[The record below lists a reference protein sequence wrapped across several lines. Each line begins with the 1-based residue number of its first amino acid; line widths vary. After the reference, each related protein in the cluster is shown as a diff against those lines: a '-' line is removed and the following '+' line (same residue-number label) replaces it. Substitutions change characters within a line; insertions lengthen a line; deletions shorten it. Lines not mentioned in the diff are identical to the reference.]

1 MPASS
6 HPPPPA
12 NLLKDKSVLIAGAGR
27 GIGKRIA
34 IGFASAGARI
44 GLMARSKAELDLA
57 DLEIEHNNGVSLRL
71 RCDVRD
77 YEQVAASVDRM
88 RVTYGAIHTIVCAA
102 GISGP
107 IGPFAECDPKQ
118 LADVANTNLL
128 GAMNVVRAVLPEMIR
143 RRSGKIIL
151 LAGYGCDL
159 PRPHFSPYA
168 ASKAALVRFGETL
181 AEEVSEANIQVN
193 CVNPGATYTAMT
205 DDILRAG
212 ELAGE
217 KEYQEAAQV
226 RTTGGTPHDR
236 QLALCLFL
244 ASERSNHITGKLLH
258 VNDNWKRLD
267 HASLSP
273 ESFTLR
279 RVMKT

>member
-1 MPASS
+1 
-6 HPPPPA
+6 
-12 NLLKDKSVLIAGAGR
+12 
-27 GIGKRIA
+27 
-34 IGFASAGARI
+34 
-44 GLMARSKAELDLA
+44 MARSKAELDLA
-57 DLEIEHNNGVSLRL
+57 DLEIEHNNGASLRL

-77 YEQVAASVDRM
+77 YEQVTAAVDRM
-88 RVTYGAIHTIVCAA
+88 RVNYGAIHTIVCAA

-118 LADVANTNLL
+118 LADVAHTNLL

-181 AEEVSEANIQVN
+181 AEEVAEANIQVN

-205 DDILRAG
+205 DDILRAANSQAKRNIG
-212 ELAGE
+212 KQPKYAPR
-217 KEYQEAAQV
+217 AAP
-226 RTTGGTPHDR
+226 RTTVSLPS
-236 QLALCLFL
+236 
-244 ASERSNHITGKLLH
+244 ASSSPPIAATTSPANFSTSTTTGKGSTTPAS
-258 VNDNWKRLD
+258 RLSRSRSA
-267 HASLSP
+267 AS
-273 ESFTLR
+273 
-279 RVMKT
+279 